1 MNANVQAVLI
11 LVWIVLAVCI
21 VGLGGLWFWIRR
33 DDREFRERMERI
45 RADRG

>member
-1 MNANVQAVLI
+1 MTPNVQAVLI
-11 LVWIVLAVCI
+11 LLWIILAVCI
-21 VGLGGLWFWIRR
+21 VGLVGLWFWIRH